1 MEKVISKDGTP
12 IAYEASGRGPALLL
26 IHGGGSTPERW
37 KLISPRFEP
46 HYTVYRIAMRGVGGS
61 GDATDYSVER
71 QAEDMAAVVDAIGGS
86 VNVLGHSFGGLCALE
101 AALLTANIRRLIL
114 YEPPIVPFLPPGFVD
129 RLRALLDAGDRDGV
143 WATMNREIVKMPE
156 HEIEVQRAGEAHA
169 ARLAGV
175 HILVEALLA
184 LERYRFD
191 PARYYA
197 VIVPTLLLV
206 GGDSPAWANRAT
218 QAIQSAV
225 PNSKVIVLPGQQHI
239 AMDTAP
245 DLFAREVMTFLNE

>member
-1 MEKVISKDGTP
+1 MEKVISQDGTP
-12 IAYEASGRGPALLL
+12 IAYEASGQGPALLL

-37 KLISPRFEP
+37 KPISPRFEP
-46 HYTVYRIAMRGVGGS
+46 NYTVYRVAMRGVGGS

-129 RLRALLDAGDRDGV
+129 RLRTLLDAGDRDGV

-156 HEIEVQRAGEAHA
+156 HEIEIQRAQAAHA
-169 ARLAGV
+169 ARLVGI
-175 HILVEALLA
+175 HILVQALLA
-184 LERYRFD
+184 LERYRFN
-191 PARYYA
+191 PARYCA
-197 VIVPTLLLV
+197 VVIPTLLLV

-218 QAIQSAV
+218 QALQGAV

-245 DLFAREVMTFLNE
+245 DLFVQEVMTFLND

>member
-12 IAYEASGRGPALLL
+12 IAYEASGRVPALLL

-46 HYTVYRIAMRGVGGS
+46 HYTVYRVAMRGVGGS

-114 YEPPIVPFLPPGFVD
+114 YEPPIVPFLPQD
-129 RLRALLDAGDRDGV
+129 SWIACERC
-143 WATMNREIVKMPE
+143 WMQATGMGCGRP
-156 HEIEVQRAGEAHA
+156 
-169 ARLAGV
+169 
-175 HILVEALLA
+175 
-184 LERYRFD
+184 
-191 PARYYA
+191 
-197 VIVPTLLLV
+197 
-206 GGDSPAWANRAT
+206 
-218 QAIQSAV
+218 
-225 PNSKVIVLPGQQHI
+225 
-239 AMDTAP
+239 
-245 DLFAREVMTFLNE
+245 

>member
-12 IAYEASGRGPALLL
+12 IAYEASGQGPALLL

-37 KLISPRFEP
+37 RPISPRFEP
-46 HYTVYRIAMRGVGGS
+46 HYTVYRAAMRGIGGS

-129 RLRALLDAGDRDGV
+129 RLRILLDAGDRDGV

-156 HEIEVQRAGEAHA
+156 HEIEIQRTQAAHA
-169 ARLAGV
+169 ARLAGI
-175 HILVEALLA
+175 HILVEALQA

-191 PARYYA
+191 PARYRA
-197 VIVPTLLLV
+197 VSIPTLLLV
-206 GGDSPAWANRAT
+206 GGDSPAWAYSAT
-218 QAIQSAV
+218 QALQGAV
-225 PNSKVIVLPGQQHI
+225 PNSRVIVLPGQQHI

-245 DLFAREVMTFLNE
+245 DLFVREVMTFLNE